1 MNDYR
6 RYAEAC
12 RQVALT
18 AIDQK
23 SRDTLLETAAALE
36 AGAAEEE
43 AMEKIAQNLKDDE
56 ASDYWL
62 LVGGP

>member
-12 RQVALT
+12 RQMALT

-23 SRDTLLETAAALE
+23 SRDTLLETAATLE
-36 AGAAEEE
+36 AGATKGEKMQKITQSPEE
-43 AMEKIAQNLKDDE
+43 DE
-56 ASDYWL
+56 RK
-62 LVGGP
+62 